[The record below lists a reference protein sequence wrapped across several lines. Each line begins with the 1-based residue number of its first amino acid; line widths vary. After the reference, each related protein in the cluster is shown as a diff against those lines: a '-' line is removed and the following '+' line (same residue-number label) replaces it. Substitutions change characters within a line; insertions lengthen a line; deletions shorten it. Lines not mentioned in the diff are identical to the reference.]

1 MGFALWI
8 DRANRLAWAQG
19 TQEYRAM
26 GAAVIA
32 MTGQFRHRD
41 FQRRRVCPAE
51 LGKSFERYFGSLE
64 EVNRYLRAARRGKG
78 RVTPACVY

>member
-8 DRANRLAWAQG
+8 DRANRLAWARG

-32 MTGQFRHRD
+32 MTGQFRHKD
-41 FQRRRVCPAE
+41 FQRRRVCPRE
-51 LGKSFERYFGSLE
+51 LEKSFEGYFGSLE
-64 EVNRYLRAARRGKG
+64 EVNQYLKAAKRGKG
-78 RVTPACVY
+78 RVTPPYVY